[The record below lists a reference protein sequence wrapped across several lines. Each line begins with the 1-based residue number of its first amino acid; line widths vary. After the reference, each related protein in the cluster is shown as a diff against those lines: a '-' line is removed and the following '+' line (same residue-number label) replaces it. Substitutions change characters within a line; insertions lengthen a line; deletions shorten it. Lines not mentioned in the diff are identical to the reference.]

1 MRSDTQTIT
10 VERHPQG
17 VFAFVAEP
25 ANLPVWAKGFAR
37 AIQRDGDAW
46 RVTTPHGEEV
56 GIRYVAD
63 PACGIVDFH
72 ISPAPGVEFVAAS
85 RVVPNGRGAYYI
97 CTQFQPSTMP
107 HAVFESHVRTLPQ
120 GLVILNHT
128 LQLAR
133 PVTSAAPQ

>member
-10 VERHPQG
+10 VERHPQE

-25 ANLPVWAKGFAR
+25 TNLPVWAKGFAR

-72 ISPAPGVEFVAAS
+72 ISAAPGVEFITAS
-85 RVVPNGRGAYYI
+85 RVVPNGAGAEYI
-97 CTQFQPSTMP
+97 FTQFQPPAMP
-107 HAVFESHVRTLPQ
+107 DAVFEGQVRTLAQ
-120 GLVILNHT
+120 ELVILKHT
-128 LQLAR
+128 LELAC
-133 PVTSAAPQ
+133 PVTFAALQ

>member
-10 VERHPQG
+10 VERHPQE

-56 GIRYVAD
+56 AIRYVAD

-72 ISPAPGVEFVAAS
+72 ISAAPGVEFVAAS
-85 RVVPNGRGAYYI
+85 RVVPNGAGAEYI
-97 CTQFQPSTMP
+97 FTQFQPPAMP
-107 HAVFESHVRTLPQ
+107 DAVFEGQVRTLAQEP
-120 GLVILNHT
+120 VILKHT
-128 LQLAR
+128 LELAC
-133 PVTSAAPQ
+133 PVTFAALQ